1 MKKYIAVLLTLT
13 LMLGLGAVTV
23 QAAGNYP
30 STDADFGVTIDI
42 LEDGSV
48 NIGANAD
55 AINSAVSSV
64 ASGFNA
70 NWIYIA
76 IYDSNPNF
84 NADSDMTGA
93 GQPYTEVLAGDT
105 TAGRVDG
112 SAFKYNIKS
121 GTLDKDDP
129 TYPFEEGKTYY
140 VYICACDGA
149 NWVWNYAG
157 TSFTY
162 KTKGNYPS
170 YKGDWGVTAEVQEDG
185 SVIIN
190 ADKAKIDA
198 SAEGI
203 NALGTLYVT
212 VYDADPNFNMGSDMT
227 GSGNEPYGKAQAG
240 PNNVGKLD
248 DFSYKITK
256 GEDGNGTGSYPFEE
270 GHTYYV
276 YVCPQ
281 IENKAPLSTDWIWNY
296 EGISFVYST
305 EGGSATATATATGT
319 ATATT
324 TATATA
330 TTEVTAT
337 ATATAAATGTQSTDD
352 PNHGGDL
359 SVLLYA
365 AAALAAGGGALA
377 LRKKK

>member
-1 MKKYIAVLLTLT
+1 
-13 LMLGLGAVTV
+13 MLG
-23 QAAGNYP
+23 N
-30 STDADFGVTIDI
+30 
-42 LEDGSV
+42 
-48 NIGANAD
+48 
-55 AINSAVSSV
+55 
-64 ASGFNA
+64 
-70 NWIYIA
+70 
-76 IYDSNPNF
+76 
-84 NADSDMTGA
+84 
-93 GQPYTEVLAGDT
+93 
-105 TAGRVDG
+105 
-112 SAFKYNIKS
+112 
-121 GTLDKDDP
+121 
-129 TYPFEEGKTYY
+129 
-140 VYICACDGA
+140 
-149 NWVWNYAG
+149 
-157 TSFTY
+157 
-162 KTKGNYPS
+162 
-170 YKGDWGVTAEVQEDG
+170 
-185 SVIIN
+185 
-190 ADKAKIDA
+190 
-198 SAEGI
+198 
-203 NALGTLYVT
+203 
-212 VYDADPNFNMGSDMT
+212 
-227 GSGNEPYGKAQAG
+227 GNEPYGKAQAG

-337 ATATAAATGTQSTDD
+337 ATATATAAATGTQSPDD

>member
-1 MKKYIAVLLTLT
+1 M
-13 LMLGLGAVTV
+13 
-23 QAAGNYP
+23 
-30 STDADFGVTIDI
+30 
-42 LEDGSV
+42 
-48 NIGANAD
+48 
-55 AINSAVSSV
+55 
-64 ASGFNA
+64 
-70 NWIYIA
+70 
-76 IYDSNPNF
+76 
-84 NADSDMTGA
+84 
-93 GQPYTEVLAGDT
+93 
-105 TAGRVDG
+105 DG

-121 GTLDKDDP
+121 GALDKDDP

-270 GHTYYV
+270 SHTYYV

-305 EGGSATATATATGT
+305 EGGSA
-319 ATATT
+319 